1 MHEHARVGSTSLL
14 NFAMARPLTFTLKP
28 HCSGVSGMET
38 SSDMLREKARPE
50 MLSDFLR
57 GPSKMFH
64 VVVFWIQ
71 FLGFVGAWINML
83 NDSYMI
89 LPYVSS
95 SRTFWHLSRAQF
107 FKDEAVTAGG
117 P

>member
-71 FLGFVGAWINML
+71 FSWICWGL
-83 NDSYMI
+83 DQY
-89 LPYVSS
+89 
-95 SRTFWHLSRAQF
+95 A
-107 FKDEAVTAGG
+107 
-117 P
+117 

>member
-1 MHEHARVGSTSLL
+1 LS
-14 NFAMARPLTFTLKP
+14 
-28 HCSGVSGMET
+28 SG
-38 SSDMLREKARPE
+38 
-50 MLSDFLR
+50 FN
-57 GPSKMFH
+57 
-64 VVVFWIQ
+64 

>member
-1 MHEHARVGSTSLL
+1 MTSLEAL
-14 NFAMARPLTFTLKP
+14 QR
-28 HCSGVSGMET
+28 CSTWLSSG
-38 SSDMLREKARPE
+38 
-50 MLSDFLR
+50 FN
-57 GPSKMFH
+57 
-64 VVVFWIQ
+64 